1 MPSTEITKTALA
13 NGLCNLMKT
22 KKLSQITI
30 KDITTECG
38 ISRNAFYYH
47 FRDKY
52 DLVNWIFMEETLP
65 VINTF
70 SDPDYYFDSFVN
82 LCRHMLENR
91 QFYME
96 AFRCA
101 GQNSLVET
109 LTTAYFELMKINVS
123 IMYARIG
130 YRLAEDEIYIL
141 AKLETHAYVGI
152 IMEWVKE
159 GMKEN
164 YLTYFEKLKRI
175 KSGMAFPLEY
185 PPHPQPSKG

>member
-1 MPSTEITKTALA
+1 MPSKEITKAALA
-13 NGLCNLMKT
+13 QGLRNLMKN

-38 ISRNAFYYH
+38 VSRNAFYYH

-70 SDPDYYFDSFVN
+70 SDPDRYFDSFVC
-82 LCRHMLENR
+82 LCKHMLEHR

-96 AFRCA
+96 AFRCG
-101 GQNSLVET
+101 GQNSLVES
-109 LTTAYFELMKINVS
+109 LTASYFELMKINVA

-164 YLTYFEKLKRI
+164 YITYFEKLKRI
-175 KSGMAFPLEY
+175 KSGMAFPMESL
-185 PPHPQPSKG
+185 PPTSH